1 MQGQMQSYP
10 LTLVH
15 PFERAERLFADKP
28 IVSATPTGIQRTTYG
43 RWAERTRRLGG
54 VLDALGVS
62 ADGRVG
68 TFAWN
73 SARHLE
79 LYFAAPCTGR
89 VLHTL
94 NIRLFPEQL
103 QFVADHAQDEVV
115 FADRSLLKLL
125 WPLIDELPSVRH
137 VVVMDDGVEDEIPD
151 DERIRDY
158 EALLADADPV
168 EFHVSDENSAAA
180 MCYTSGTTG
189 NPKGVVYSHRSS
201 VLHCMSSMFAD
212 TLAVSEADVIL
223 PVVPMFHAN
232 AWGLAQAGVLAGSTF
247 VMPGPDLSPKA
258 IAGLMESERVTF
270 AAGVP
275 TIWMGVLDELD
286 GRDLSSLTRLLCGG
300 SAVPK
305 SLSEAFREKIGVPMT
320 QGWGMTETSPLGS
333 VSYIKSGLR
342 DRSDDELA
350 NLRALQ
356 GVPSPLVEIR
366 IADPE
371 TEQEQPWD
379 GESRGEVQCAGPW
392 IAAGYYGGAGKE
404 QFTDDGWLRTG
415 DVGVIT
421 PEGYVKLVDRTKDL
435 VKSGGEW
442 ISSVEL
448 ENEIMAHP
456 QVKEAAVIGI
466 RDEKWGERPLACV
479 VPEPGASLD
488 ADDIRGFLDG
498 RVAKWWIPESFE
510 FIDEVPKTSV
520 GKFSKKTLREQ
531 FAEVAT

>member
-28 IVSATPTGIQRTTYG
+28 IVSATPGGRERTTYG
-43 RWAERTRRLGG
+43 AWAERTRRLGG
-54 VLDALGVS
+54 VL
-62 ADGRVG
+62 G

-103 QFVADHAQDEVV
+103 RYVADHAQDEVV

-125 WPLIDELPSVRH
+125 WPLIEELPSVEH
-137 VVVMDDGVEDEIPD
+137 VVVMDDGTDEAIPD
-151 DERIRDY
+151 DDRIRDY
-158 EALLADADPV
+158 ETLLAAAEPV
-168 EFHVSDENSAAA
+168 EFHVGDENSAAA

-189 NPKGVVYSHRSS
+189 NPKGVVYSHRSC
-201 VLHCMSSMFAD
+201 VLHCMSTMLVD
-212 TLAVSEADVIL
+212 TLGVSEADVIL

-232 AWGLAQAGVLAGSTF
+232 AWGLAQSGVMAGATL
-247 VMPGPDLSPKA
+247 VMPGPDLSPRA
-258 IAGLMESERVTF
+258 IADLMESEKVTL

-275 TIWMGVLDELD
+275 TIWMGVLDELE
-286 GRDLSSLTRLLCGG
+286 GRDLSSLSRILCGG

-305 SLSEAFREKIGVPMT
+305 VLSETYRERIGLPIL

-333 VSYIKSGLR
+333 VSYIKSTLR
-342 DRSDDELA
+342 DRSDEELA
-350 NLRALQ
+350 GVRALQ
-356 GVPSPLVEIR
+356 GLPSPLVEVR
-366 IADPE
+366 IMDPDTDE
-371 TEQEQPWD
+371 PQPWD
-379 GESRGEVQCAGPW
+379 GEARGEVQCAGPW
-392 IAAGYYGGAGKE
+392 IAAGYHGGAGQE

-415 DVGVIT
+415 DVAVIT
-421 PEGYVKLVDRTKDL
+421 PEGYIKLVDRTKDL

-479 VPEPGASLD
+479 VPEDGAELG
-488 ADDIRGFLDG
+488 AEDIKGFLDG
-498 RVAKWWIPESFE
+498 RVAKWWSPESFE

-531 FAEVAT
+531 FSEVAT

>member
-1 MQGQMQSYP
+1 MQSYP

-15 PFERAERLFADKP
+15 PFERAERLFADKT
-28 IVSATPTGIQRTTYG
+28 IVSATPAGTQRTTYG
-43 RWAERTRRLGG
+43 EWAERTRRLGG
-54 VLDALGVS
+54 VLDQLGVS

-79 LYFAAPCTGR
+79 LYFAAPCSGR

-103 QFVADHAQDEVV
+103 QYVADHGQDEVI

-125 WPLIDELPSVRH
+125 WPLIDELPSVKH
-137 VVVMDDGVEDEIPD
+137 VVVMDDGAGDEIPD

-158 EALLADADPV
+158 ETLLADAQPV
-168 EFHVSDENSAAA
+168 DFHVADENSAAA

-212 TLAVSEADVIL
+212 TLAVSEGDVIL

-258 IAGLMESERVTF
+258 IASLMESEKVTF

-286 GRDLSSLTRLLCGG
+286 GRDLSSLTRILCGG
-300 SAVPK
+300 SAVPR
-305 SLSEAFREKIGVPMT
+305 SLSEAYREKIGLPIM

-333 VSYIKSGLR
+333 VSYIKSALR
-342 DRSDDELA
+342 DRSDEELA
-350 NLRALQ
+350 GVRALQ
-356 GVPSPLVEIR
+356 GLPSPLVEIR
-366 IADPE
+366 IIDPDTDE
-371 TEQEQPWD
+371 AQPWD

-392 IAAGYYGGAGKE
+392 IAAGYYGGDGE
-404 QFTDDGWLRTG
+404 QQFTDDGWLRTG

-421 PEGYVKLVDRTKDL
+421 PEGYVRLVDRTKDL

-456 QVKEAAVIGI
+456 KVREAAVIGI

-479 VPEPGASLD
+479 VAEDGEELD

-498 RVAKWWIPESFE
+498 RVAKWWIPESIE